1 MGLGMVLGAWSQGI
15 GTIGLVTIAAYLRVY
30 VPASRADG
38 PVLPH
43 VTDRTGNARVLRAG
57 EFGLS
62 TESIRDDAFVI
73 DRDGVRYV
81 CPRNPRL
88 RMLEGL
94 LAFRHAYGDSA
105 ASALVPE
112 EVADRAAAELDRI
125 HDRFPG
131 VKSHILTSPF
141 AIPLRWF
148 AAFSPGERL
157 VEGVE
162 GALTIRYRTS
172 LSEALQRLRRA
183 ANVIEEAGFDDAIV
197 EQVGDVVRWLE
208 EFPRDALVELDY
220 GGVVDLFDD
229 TDLVLDESAAEV
241 AASLDALARGD
252 FEAAGEHYGVA
263 ASRWAHAHALAYAN

>member
-1 MGLGMVLGAWSQGI
+1 M
-15 GTIGLVTIAAYLRVY
+15 TTIAAYLRVY
-30 VPASRADG
+30 VPAERAEG

-43 VTDRTGNARVLRAG
+43 VMDRTAAEARVLRSG

-62 TESIRDDAFVI
+62 AESNRDDAFVI
-73 DRDGVRYV
+73 ERDGVRYV

-94 LAFRHAYGDSA
+94 LAFRHAYGDSI

-112 EVADRAAAELDRI
+112 EVADRAASELDRI
-125 HDRFPG
+125 HARFPG

-148 AAFSPGERL
+148 AVFDPAEREL
-157 VEGVE
+157 DDEADGV
-162 GALTIRYRTS
+162 TIRYRTS
-172 LSEALQRLRRA
+172 LAEGLRRLRRA
-183 ANVIEEAGFDDAIV
+183 ANIIEEAGFDESVV

-220 GGVVDLFDD
+220 GGVVSLFED
-229 TDLVLDESAAEV
+229 TDLVLDESAADI
-241 AASLDALARGD
+241 AASLDALERGD
-252 FEAAGEHYGVA
+252 YEAAGEHYGQA
-263 ASRWAHAHALAYAN
+263 AARWAHAHALAYAS